1 MRWLVK
7 EKTFIALVK
16 PIEDKRDIVRKKE
29 PPSYEIMKI
38 YI

>member
-16 PIEDKRDIVRKKE
+16 PIEDKSDIVRKKQGG
-29 PPSYEIMKI
+29 EIMKI
-38 YI
+38 CDY